1 MKRGGTRARAPLCC
15 AFPALA
21 LAFALAA
28 ALPLPARAQAGAPA
42 PAAAASSSTAS
53 SAASSAAPILPANPA
68 APVELYLEVTLNG
81 AATGAVA
88 RFTRGPQGLRV
99 DADTLRELGLDPAA
113 LGFGDARERDLDALP
128 GLTYSFDAA
137 AQSIALRLADALR
150 TPVRLQ
156 ARNARPV
163 GAGSASPG
171 MLLNYDVYAQL
182 GAKARTSMLHELR
195 WFDERGALS
204 STGVVGLS
212 GGGRRYLRHDTS
224 WSWADP
230 VALTSLQVGDLI
242 TRSLSW
248 SRSLRIGG
256 IEWRK
261 NFDLRPDLVTYP
273 MAQIAG
279 SAVVPSSVALYVNG
293 MQQYSS
299 TVPDGP
305 FVLDQVAGLNGAGQA
320 TVVTRDSLGREVAT
334 SVPLYVDTRL
344 LAPGLSDYAV
354 AFGLPRRDYGLR
366 SFSYAARPALTG
378 SLRHGVND
386 ALTLE
391 AHAEAGAGVANAGAG
406 ALVRLGHAGVLHGAL
421 AASGGG
427 DGRGVQAT
435 FGYQYLSP
443 RFSIDVQSTRASA
456 GYADLGT
463 REGVPVSRVNDRIT
477 ANFSPSAGQSVS
489 ASLIA
494 YRLGGAALGQTTSRI
509 ASLAWSMRLGEG
521 AYLGVNAYQDL
532 GLSSARGVS
541 ASLSFSLPGRI
552 GASVGGGR
560 RGGDPTWNLGLN
572 RSADFAGGFGWN
584 VQSAS
589 QAGQRYGQAQLQY
602 LGNAGQVGVLVQDSG
617 AAVTTALNATGAL
630 VAMDGA
636 VLPARQVGRAF
647 ALVSA
652 GVADV
657 PVLQENRVIGRTDRH
672 GRLLVPDLVPYA
684 ANQLAIDASD
694 LPLDVRVR
702 ATSVEIAPRLLS
714 GVVAGFTLERYQAAS
729 VTVHDAQG
737 RPVALGTAVE
747 VDGGGPTIVGHD
759 GVVFVENAGAD
770 NRLVLRARDGACEVK
785 FRYPAAAAASGMASI
800 GPLTCVPVK
809 GGK

>member
-1 MKRGGTRARAPLCC
+1 MKRGGTRARALRLC
-15 AFPALA
+15 AFLALA
-21 LAFALAA
+21 LTAA
-28 ALPLPARAQAGAPA
+28 VPPAACAQAGAPLPA
-42 PAAAASSSTAS
+42 PASASTI
-53 SAASSAAPILPANPA
+53 APA
-68 APVELYLEVTLNG
+68 ELYLEVTLNG
-81 AATGAVA
+81 ADTGTVA
-88 RFTRGPQGLRV
+88 RFTRGAQGLRV

-113 LGFGDARERDLDALP
+113 LGFGDARERDLDAIA
-128 GLTYSFDAA
+128 GLAYTFDAA

-156 ARNARPV
+156 ARSARPV

-171 MLLNYDVYAQL
+171 MLLNYDLYAQL
-182 GAKARTSMLHELR
+182 GANARTSVLHELR

-204 STGVVGLS
+204 STGVATLH

-242 TRSLSW
+242 TRSLTW

-354 AFGLPRRDYGLR
+354 AFGVPRRDYGLR

-378 SLRHGVND
+378 SLRHGLND

-391 AHAEAGAGVANAGAG
+391 VHAEAAAGVANAGAG

-435 FGYQYLSP
+435 LGYQYLSP

-456 GYADLGT
+456 HYADLGT
-463 REGVPVSRVNDRIT
+463 REGVPVNRVNDRIT
-477 ANFSPSAGQSVS
+477 ANFSPSAGQSLS
-489 ASLIA
+489 ASLVG
-494 YRLGGAALGQTTSRI
+494 YRLAGQATSRI

-532 GLSSARGVS
+532 GQSSARGVS

-560 RGGDPTWNLGLN
+560 RGGDPTWNMGLN
-572 RSADFAGGFGWN
+572 RSADFGGGFGWN

-589 QAGQRYGQAQLQY
+589 QAGQRFGQAQLQY
-602 LGNAGQVGVLVQDSG
+602 LGDAGQVGVLVQDSG
-617 AAVTTALNATGAL
+617 ANVTTAVSATGAL

-652 GVADV
+652 GIADV
-657 PVLQENRVIGRTDRH
+657 PVLQENRIIGRTDRH

-684 ANQLAIDASD
+684 ANQLSIDASD

-729 VTVHDAQG
+729 VTVHDTRGQ
-737 RPVALGTAVE
+737 PVALGTAVE
-747 VDGGGPTIVGHD
+747 VNGGADTIVGHD
-759 GVVFVENAGAD
+759 GVVFVEEAGQD

-785 FRYPAAAAASGMASI
+785 FRYPPAGTGAGGGMASI
-800 GPLTCVPVK
+800 GPLTCVPIK

>member
-1 MKRGGTRARAPLCC
+1 MKRGGACARALLSC
-15 AFPALA
+15 ALLALGLPAAAGQGAPALA
-21 LAFALAA
+21 LAPALMAT
-28 ALPLPARAQAGAPA
+28 AGA
-42 PAAAASSSTAS
+42 SS
-53 SAASSAAPILPANPA
+53 

-88 RFTRGPQGLRV
+88 RFTRGPRGLRV
-99 DADTLRELGLDPAA
+99 DADTLREIGLDPAA
-113 LGFGDARERDLDALP
+113 LGFGAERERELDDLSSLSY
-128 GLTYSFDAA
+128 TFDAA

-150 TPVRLQ
+150 TPVQLQ
-156 ARNARPV
+156 ARSARAV
-163 GAGSASPG
+163 GQGSASPG
-171 MLLNYDVYAQL
+171 MLLNYDLYAQL
-182 GAKARTSMLHELR
+182 GANARTSMLHELR
-195 WFDERGALS
+195 WFDQGGALS
-204 STGVVGLS
+204 STGVVGLH

-273 MAQIAG
+273 MASIAG
-279 SAVVPSSVALYVNG
+279 SAVVPSSVSLYVNG
-293 MQQYSS
+293 MQQFSS

-320 TVVTRDSLGREVAT
+320 TVVTRDSLGREIAT

-366 SFSYAARPALTG
+366 SFSYAGRPALTA
-378 SLRHGVND
+378 SLRRGVSD
-386 ALTLE
+386 AVTVE
-391 AHAEAGAGVANAGAG
+391 AHAEAAPNVANAGAG
-406 ALVRLGHAGVLHGAL
+406 AMLRLGHAGVLHGAL

-427 DGRGVQAT
+427 DGRGVQASI
-435 FGYQYLSP
+435 GYQYLSP
-443 RFSIDVQSTRASA
+443 RFSIDLQSTRASA
-456 GYADLGT
+456 GYADIGT
-463 REGVPVSRVNDRIT
+463 REGAPVNRVNDRIT
-477 ANFSPSAGQSVS
+477 LNFSPSAGQSVS
-489 ASLIA
+489 ASLVA
-494 YRLGGAALGQTTSRI
+494 YRLSAPGAAGLPPGETVGRTARL
-509 ASLAWSMRLGEG
+509 ASLAWSLRLGEG
-521 AYLGVNAYQDL
+521 AYLGLNAYQDL
-532 GLSSARGVS
+532 GQASARGVS

-560 RGGDPTWNLGLN
+560 RGGDPTWNVGLN

-584 VQSAS
+584 LQSAS

-602 LGNAGQVGVLVQDSG
+602 LGSGGQLGLLVQDSG
-617 AAVTTALNATGAL
+617 AAVTTALNATGSL

-652 GVADV
+652 GIADV

-714 GVVAGFTLERYQAAS
+714 GVVAGFALERFQAAS
-729 VTVHDAQG
+729 VTVHDARGQ
-737 RPVALGTAVE
+737 PIAPGTPVE
-747 VDGGGPTIVGHD
+747 VAGGVATIVGHD
-759 GVVFVENAGAD
+759 GVVFVEEAGAD

-785 FRYPAAAAASGMASI
+785 FRYPTSGPGAAGGMASI
-800 GPLTCVPVK
+800 GPLTCVPIK
-809 GGK
+809 GGN

>member
-1 MKRGGTRARAPLCC
+1 M
-15 AFPALA
+15 
-21 LAFALAA
+21 
-28 ALPLPARAQAGAPA
+28 
-42 PAAAASSSTAS
+42 
-53 SAASSAAPILPANPA
+53 PA
-68 APVELYLEVTLNG
+68 APVELWLEVSLNG
-81 AATGAVA
+81 ADTGTVA
-88 RFTRGPQGLRV
+88 RFTRGPQGLRA

-113 LGFGDARERDLDALP
+113 LGFGDEPERDLDAIP

-137 AQSIALRLADALR
+137 AQRIALRLADALR
-150 TPVRLQ
+150 TPLRLE
-156 ARNARPV
+156 ARNPREI

-171 MLLNYDVYAQL
+171 MLLNYDIYAQP
-182 GAKARTSMLHELR
+182 GAGSGAESRASALHELR
-195 WFDERGALS
+195 WFDARGAIS
-204 STGVVGLS
+204 STGVVTLHGP
-212 GGGRRYLRHDTS
+212 GRLYLRHDTS

-242 TRSLSW
+242 TRSLTW
-248 SRSLRIGG
+248 SRSLRLGG

-293 MQQYSS
+293 MQQFSS
-299 TVPDGP
+299 TVRDGP

-366 SFSYAARPALTG
+366 SFGYAARPALTG

-386 ALTLE
+386 ALTVE
-391 AHAEAGAGVANAGAG
+391 AHAEAAAGVANAGAG
-406 ALVRLGHAGVLHGAL
+406 ALIRLGHAGVLHGAL

-427 DGRGVQAT
+427 DGRGLQAT
-435 FGYQYLSP
+435 LGYQYLSP
-443 RFSIDVQSTRASA
+443 RFSLDLQSTRASSA
-456 GYADLGT
+456 YADLGSG
-463 REGVPVSRVNDRIT
+463 EGVPVNRVNDRIT
-477 ANFSPSAGQSVS
+477 ANFSPSAGQSLS
-489 ASLIA
+489 ASLVA
-494 YRLGGAALGQTTSRI
+494 YRLSGRDTARI

-521 AYLGVNAYQDL
+521 VYVGVNAYQDL
-532 GLSSARGVS
+532 GQASARGVT

-552 GASVGGGR
+552 GASAGAGR
-560 RGGDPTWNLGLN
+560 RAGEPSWNVGLN

-584 VQSAS
+584 LQSAT
-589 QAGQRYGQAQLQY
+589 QAGQRYGQGQLQY
-602 LGNAGQVGVLVQDSG
+602 LGSGGQLGLLVQDGG
-617 AAVTTALNATGAL
+617 AGVTAALNATGAL

-647 ALVSA
+647 AMVSA

-684 ANQLAIDASD
+684 ANALAIDASS
-694 LPLDVRVR
+694 LPLDMRVR
-702 ATSVEIAPRLLS
+702 ATNVEIAPRLLS
-714 GVVAGFTLERYQAAS
+714 GVVAGFALERVRAAS
-729 VTVHDAQG
+729 VTVHDANGQ
-737 RPVALGTAVE
+737 PLAIGTPVE
-747 VDGGGPTIVGHD
+747 VNRGAGTVVGHD
-759 GVVFVENAGAD
+759 GLVFVEQAGDD
-770 NRLVLRARDGACEVK
+770 NRLVLRAREGACEVR
-785 FRYPAAAAASGMASI
+785 FRYPAAADGAAGGGMAII
-800 GPLTCVPVK
+800 GPLRCMPIE

>member
-1 MKRGGTRARAPLCC
+1 MKRGGNRARALLSC

-21 LAFALAA
+21 TAFALAA

-42 PAAAASSSTAS
+42 P
-53 SAASSAAPILPANPA
+53 ILPANPANAA

-99 DADTLRELGLDPAA
+99 DADTLRELGLDPAV

-128 GLTYSFDAA
+128 GLSYSFDAA

-182 GAKARTSMLHELR
+182 GANARTSMLHELR

-273 MAQIAG
+273 MARIAG

-421 AASGGG
+421 AASGG

-435 FGYQYLSP
+435 LGYQYLSP
-443 RFSIDVQSTRASA
+443 RLSIDVQSTRASA

-463 REGVPVSRVNDRIT
+463 REGVPVSRVDDRIT

-489 ASLIA
+489 ASLVA
-494 YRLGGAALGQTTSRI
+494 YRLAGGAPGQATSRI

-560 RGGDPTWNLGLN
+560 RGGDPTWNVGLN

-636 VLPARQVGRAF
+636 LLPARQVGRAF

-747 VDGGGPTIVGHD
+747 VDGGAATIVGHD

-785 FRYPAAAAASGMASI
+785 FRYPAAAAAAASGMASI
-800 GPLTCVPVK
+800 GPLTCVPIK

>member
-1 MKRGGTRARAPLCC
+1 MKGGGTRARALLSG
-15 AFPALA
+15 AF
-21 LAFALAA
+21 LAFALAGVLA
-28 ALPLPARAQAGAPA
+28 PPGARAQADAPAPSSAPA
-42 PAAAASSSTAS
+42 PA
-53 SAASSAAPILPANPA
+53 A

-81 AATGAVA
+81 EVTGAVA

-99 DADTLRELGLDPAA
+99 DAATLRELGLDPAA
-113 LGFGDARERDLDALP
+113 LGFGEARERELDALT
-128 GLTYSFDAA
+128 GLSYTFDAA
-137 AQSIALRLADALR
+137 AQSIALRLSDALR

-171 MLLNYDVYAQL
+171 MLLNYDLYSQL
-182 GAKARTSMLHELR
+182 GANARTSMLHELR
-195 WFDERGALS
+195 WFDARGALS
-204 STGVVGLS
+204 STGVVTLH

-224 WSWADP
+224 WNWADP
-230 VALTSLQVGDLI
+230 VDLTSLQVGDLI

-293 MQQYSS
+293 MQQYSA

-366 SFSYAARPALTG
+366 SFSYGARPALTG
-378 SLRHGVND
+378 SLRHGLND

-391 AHAEAGAGVANAGAG
+391 AHAEAASGVANAGAG

-421 AASGGG
+421 AASSGG

-435 FGYQYLSP
+435 LGYQYLSP

-463 REGVPVSRVNDRIT
+463 REGVPVNRVNDRVT

-489 ASLIA
+489 ASLVA
-494 YRLGGAALGQTTSRI
+494 YRLAGASIGSELRNKTARI

-532 GLSSARGVS
+532 GESSARGVS

-560 RGGDPTWNLGLN
+560 RGGDATWNLGLN

-584 VQSAS
+584 VQTAS
-589 QAGQRYGQAQLQY
+589 QAGQRYGQAQVQY
-602 LGNAGQVGVLVQDSG
+602 LGSAGQVGALVQDSG
-617 AAVTTALNATGAL
+617 ANVTAALNATGAL

-652 GVADV
+652 GIADV

-714 GVVAGFTLERYQAAS
+714 GVVAGFALERYQAAS
-729 VTVHDAQG
+729 VTVHDTKGQPIAAG
-737 RPVALGTAVE
+737 TPVQVNGAAS
-747 VDGGGPTIVGHD
+747 TIVGHD
-759 GVVFVENAGAD
+759 GVVFVDEAGQE
-770 NRLVLRARDGACEVK
+770 NRLLLRAREGACEVR
-785 FRYPAAAAASGMASI
+785 FRYPATASGNGNAAGGLASI
-800 GPLTCVPVK
+800 GPLKCVPIK
-809 GGK
+809 GGN

>member
-1 MKRGGTRARAPLCC
+1 MKRGGTRAGALRLCT
-15 AFPALA
+15 F

-28 ALPLPARAQAGAPA
+28 AMPPAACAQAGAPA
-42 PAAAASSSTAS
+42 PAPATA
-53 SAASSAAPILPANPA
+53 PA
-68 APVELYLEVTLNG
+68 ELYLEVILNG
-81 AATGAVA
+81 ADTGAVA
-88 RFTRGPQGLRV
+88 RFTRGAQGLRV

-113 LGFGDARERDLDALP
+113 LGFGDARERDLDAIP
-128 GLTYSFDAA
+128 GLTCTFDAA
-137 AQSIALRLADALR
+137 AQSISLRLADTLR

-156 ARNARPV
+156 ARSARPV

-171 MLLNYDVYAQL
+171 MLLNYDLYAQL
-182 GAKARTSMLHELR
+182 GANARTSVLHELR
-195 WFDERGALS
+195 WFDARGALS
-204 STGVVGLS
+204 STGVATLHGA
-212 GGGRRYLRHDTS
+212 GRRYLRHDTS

-293 MQQYSS
+293 MQQYSA

-305 FVLDQVAGLNGAGQA
+305 FVLDQVAGLNGAGRA

-354 AFGLPRRDYGLR
+354 AFGVPRRDYGLR
-366 SFSYAARPALTG
+366 SFGYAARPALTG
-378 SLRHGVND
+378 SLRHGLND

-391 AHAEAGAGVANAGAG
+391 AHAEAAAGVANAGAG

-421 AASGGG
+421 AASAGG

-435 FGYQYLSP
+435 LGYQYLSP

-463 REGVPVSRVNDRIT
+463 REGVPVNRVDDRIT
-477 ANFSPSAGQSVS
+477 ANFSPSAGQSLS
-489 ASLIA
+489 ASLVG
-494 YRLGGAALGQTTSRI
+494 YRLAGRGPEQTTTRI

-532 GLSSARGVS
+532 GQSSARGVS

-560 RGGDPTWNLGLN
+560 RGADPTWNMGLN
-572 RSADFAGGFGWN
+572 RSADFGGGFGWN

-589 QAGQRYGQAQLQY
+589 QAGQRFGQAQLQY
-602 LGNAGQVGVLVQDSG
+602 LGDAGQLGVLVQDSG
-617 AAVTTALNATGAL
+617 EKVTSAVNATGAL

-652 GVADV
+652 GIPDV
-657 PVLQENRVIGRTDRH
+657 PVLQENRIIGRTDRH

-702 ATSVEIAPRLLS
+702 ATSVEVAPRLLS

-729 VTVHDAQG
+729 VTVHDSKGQ
-737 RPVALGTAVE
+737 PIALGTAVE
-747 VDGGGPTIVGHD
+747 VNGGAGTIVGHD
-759 GVVFVENAGAD
+759 GVVFVEEAGQD

-785 FRYPAAAAASGMASI
+785 FRYPPAGTGASGGMASV
-800 GPLTCVPVK
+800 GPLTCVPIK

>member
-1 MKRGGTRARAPLCC
+1 MWARSRARALPSG
-15 AFPALA
+15 AL

-28 ALPLPARAQAGAPA
+28 A
-42 PAAAASSSTAS
+42 PAAAQAAAPASSSA
-53 SAASSAAPILPANPA
+53 A
-68 APVELYLEVTLNG
+68 APVELYLEVSLNG
-81 AATGAVA
+81 VPTGAVA
-88 RFTRGPQGLRV
+88 RFTRGPGGLRV

-113 LGFGDARERDLDALP
+113 LGFGAERERDLDAIPSLK
-128 GLTYSFDAA
+128 YSFDAA
-137 AQSIALRLADALR
+137 AQSIALRLADDLR

-156 ARNARPV
+156 ARSTRAV

-171 MLLNYDVYAQL
+171 MLLNYDLYSQL
-182 GAKARTSMLHELR
+182 GAGARSAMLHELR
-195 WFDERGALS
+195 WFDELGALS
-204 STGVVGLS
+204 STGVLTLHGA
-212 GGGRRYLRHDTS
+212 GRRYLRQDTS

-273 MAQIAG
+273 TAQISG

-293 MQQYSS
+293 MQQFSS

-344 LAPGLSDYAV
+344 LAAGLSDYAI
-354 AFGLPRRDYGLR
+354 AFGVPRRDYGVR
-366 SFSYAARPALTG
+366 SFSYATRPALTG
-378 SLRHGVND
+378 SLRHGLNE
-386 ALTLE
+386 ALTVE
-391 AHAEAGAGVANAGAG
+391 AHAEAAPGLANAGAG
-406 ALVRLGHAGVLHGAL
+406 ALVRLGQAGVLHGAL

-427 DGRGVQAT
+427 DGGGVQASI
-435 FGYQYLSP
+435 GYQYLSP
-443 RFSIDVQSTRASA
+443 RFSVDVQTTRASS

-463 REGVPVSRVNDRIT
+463 REGAPVNRANDRIT
-477 ANFSPSAGQSVS
+477 ANFSPSAGQSLS
-489 ASLIA
+489 ASLVA
-494 YRLGGAALGQTTSRI
+494 YRLAGGLGGGRQGTTARL
-509 ASLAWSMRLGEG
+509 ASLAWSMRLG
-521 AYLGVNAYQDL
+521 AGVYFGLDAYQDL
-532 GLSSARGVS
+532 EQSSTRGVS

-552 GASVGGGR
+552 GASAGAGR
-560 RGGDPTWNLGLN
+560 RAGEASWSVGLN

-589 QAGQRYGQAQLQY
+589 QSGQRYGQGQLQY
-602 LGNAGQVGVLVQDSG
+602 LGGAGQLGLMVQDGG
-617 AAVTTALNATGAL
+617 AGVTTALNATGAL

-684 ANQLAIDASD
+684 ANQLGIDASG
-694 LPLDVRVR
+694 LPLDMRVR
-702 ATSVEIAPRLLS
+702 ATQLQIAPRLLS
-714 GVVAGFTLERYQAAS
+714 GAVAGFALERVQAAS
-729 VTVHDAQG
+729 VTVHDAAG
-737 RPVALGTAVE
+737 RPISAGVE
-747 VDGGGPTIVGHD
+747 VEVNGSASTMVGHD
-759 GVVFVENAGAD
+759 GMVFVEEAGAD
-770 NRLVLRARDGACEVK
+770 NRLVLRAREGACEVR
-785 FRYPAAAAASGMASI
+785 FRYPASAAAGGGMPSI
-800 GPLTCVPVK
+800 GPLSCLPIK
-809 GGK
+809 GAK

>member
-1 MKRGGTRARAPLCC
+1 MKRGRFGARARARALLVC
-15 AFPALA
+15 AL
-21 LAFALAA
+21 LSFALPVAA
-28 ALPLPARAQAGAPA
+28 GQGAAVPGALSAA
-42 PAAAASSSTAS
+42 PAAPS
-53 SAASSAAPILPANPA
+53 PA

-81 AATGAVA
+81 ADTGAVA

-113 LGFGDARERDLDALP
+113 LGFGAARELDLDAIR
-128 GLTYSFDAA
+128 GLTYTFDAA
-137 AQSIALRLADALR
+137 AQSIALRLSDALR
-150 TPVRLQ
+150 EPVRLQ
-156 ARNARPV
+156 ARSARAV

-171 MLLNYDVYAQL
+171 MLLNYDLYAQL
-182 GAKARTSMLHELR
+182 GANARTSMLHELR
-195 WFDERGALS
+195 LFDERGALS
-204 STGVVGLS
+204 STGVVTLH
-212 GGGRRYLRHDTS
+212 GGGRRYLRQDTS

-242 TRSLSW
+242 TRSLGW

-293 MQQYSS
+293 MQQFSS

-320 TVVTRDSLGREVAT
+320 TVVTRDSLGREIAT

-366 SFSYAARPALTG
+366 SFGYAARPAFTG
-378 SLRHGVND
+378 SLRHGLND

-391 AHAEAGAGVANAGAG
+391 AHAEAAAGVANAGAG

-427 DGRGVQAT
+427 DGRGVQASI
-435 FGYQYLSP
+435 GYQYLSP
-443 RFSIDVQSTRASA
+443 RFSIDVQSTRASS

-489 ASLIA
+489 ASLVA
-494 YRLGGAALGQTTSRI
+494 YRLAGSESLQGAAQGIVQRTARL

-521 AYLGVNAYQDL
+521 AYLGLNAYQDL
-532 GLSSARGVS
+532 GQSSARGVS

-560 RGGDPTWNLGLN
+560 RAGEPSWNLGLN

-589 QAGQRYGQAQLQY
+589 QGGQRYGQGQLQY
-602 LGNAGQVGVLVQDSG
+602 LGNGGQLGLLVQDSG
-617 AAVTTALNATGAL
+617 AAVTTAVNATGAL

-652 GVADV
+652 GIADV

-684 ANQLAIDASD
+684 ANQLAIDASG
-694 LPLDVRVR
+694 LPLEVRVR
-702 ATSVEIAPRLLS
+702 ATSLDIAPRLLS

-729 VTVHDAQG
+729 VTVHDSKGQ
-737 RPVALGTAVE
+737 PVALGTAVT
-747 VDGGGPTIVGHD
+747 VNGAATTIVGHD
-759 GVVFVENAGAD
+759 GVVFVDEAGPD
-770 NRLVLRARDGACEVK
+770 NRLVLRAREGACEVR
-785 FRYPAAAAASGMASI
+785 FAYPAAGAGGAGSMTSI
-800 GPLTCVPVK
+800 GPLTCVPIK
-809 GGK
+809 GEN

>member
-1 MKRGGTRARAPLCC
+1 M
-15 AFPALA
+15 
-21 LAFALAA
+21 AFALAA

-42 PAAAASSSTAS
+42 P
-53 SAASSAAPILPANPA
+53 ILPATPANAA

-128 GLTYSFDAA
+128 GLAYSFDAA

-163 GAGSASPG
+163 GAGSASPS

-182 GAKARTSMLHELR
+182 GANARTSMLHELR

-273 MAQIAG
+273 MARIAG

-406 ALVRLGHAGVLHGAL
+406 ALIRLGHAGVLHGAL
-421 AASGGG
+421 AASGG

-435 FGYQYLSP
+435 LGYQYLSP
-443 RFSIDVQSTRASA
+443 RLSIDVQSTRASA

-463 REGVPVSRVNDRIT
+463 REGVPVSRVDDRIT

-489 ASLIA
+489 ASLVA
-494 YRLGGAALGQTTSRI
+494 YRLAGGAPGQTTSRI

-636 VLPARQVGRAF
+636 LLPARQVGRAF

-770 NRLVLRARDGACEVK
+770 NRLVLRARGGACEVK
-785 FRYPAAAAASGMASI
+785 FRYPAATAAAASGMASI
-800 GPLTCVPVK
+800 GPLTCVPIK
-809 GGK
+809 GEK